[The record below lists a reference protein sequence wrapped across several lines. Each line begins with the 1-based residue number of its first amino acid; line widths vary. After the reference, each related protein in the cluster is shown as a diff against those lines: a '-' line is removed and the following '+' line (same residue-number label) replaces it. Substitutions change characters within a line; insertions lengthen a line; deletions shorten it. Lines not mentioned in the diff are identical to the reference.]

1 MCGIFGFVGEGG
13 KVRDLVDALKK
24 LEYRGYDSAG
34 VAFWDKDAVRLFKI
48 KGKVS
53 DLETA
58 LGDILDLDIKGGIAH
73 TRWATH
79 GEPNDVNAHPH
90 FDCERK
96 IFVVH
101 NGIIE
106 NHKELRKELEKRGH
120 RFVSDTDT
128 EVLAHLIEENYYGNI
143 LEALRRILPLLRGSY
158 AVVAMHSDEV
168 GILAAARKGSPL
180 VIGKN
185 ENFCVVASDITPILK
200 YTKEVI
206 FLDEGETVSVGG
218 TVDFVGLKDSVEKRI
233 FHISWSER
241 DAEKGGYKHFMLKEI
256 MEEPEVLKNAMAG
269 RMKGSK
275 IEFEELKGWEDFL
288 SNVEKVKMIACGTSH
303 HAGMLFKY
311 FIEDLIQIEVET
323 DVASEMRYRKTKVDD
338 ETLFI
343 AISQSGETADTLET
357 VRKIKEKGGRV
368 LSLCNVLGSTL
379 TRESD
384 RTIFLNAGPEISVA
398 STKAY
403 VAQVVVLLLL
413 GVELA
418 RIKGKNIPAGFLD
431 DLRDIHARFEE
442 ILGNSNLIRD
452 TAREFVKFRNFMYIG
467 RWMGYPSALEGA
479 LKLKEISYTNATA
492 YPAGELKH
500 GPIALLDEDFPVFAI
515 VPTDRMKEKMLNNI
529 MEVKARKA
537 KVVGVVTEGDDEV
550 FRLLDHTL
558 KIPKV
563 HEYLYPLVMAPVLQ
577 LFAYFIAD
585 ERGLDVDKPRNLA
598 KSVTVE

>member
-34 VAFWDKDAVRLFKI
+34 VAFWDEDAVRLFKI

-431 DLRDIHARFEE
+431 DLQDIHARFEE
-442 ILGNSNLIRD
+442 ILENSNLIRD

>member
-34 VAFWDKDAVRLFKI
+34 VAFWDEDAVRLFKI

-442 ILGNSNLIRD
+442 ILENSNLIRD

>member
-275 IEFEELKGWEDFL
+275 VEFEELKGWEDFL
-288 SNVEKVKMIACGTSH
+288 SDVEKVKMIACGTSH

-368 LSLCNVLGSTL
+368 KKKPVP
-379 TRESD
+379 
-384 RTIFLNAGPEISVA
+384 I
-398 STKAY
+398 
-403 VAQVVVLLLL
+403 
-413 GVELA
+413 
-418 RIKGKNIPAGFLD
+418 
-431 DLRDIHARFEE
+431 DLR
-442 ILGNSNLIRD
+442 ILEQAFIIAILRLGGRCKLNELLNEVERRVAPKFIYFPWKLQGPRSLAGKSWRD
-452 TAREFVKFRNFMYIG
+452 RLVLESCLKFLTEKGLYQIQLSIEGDNVFVKPANIKVFKDFM
-467 RWMGYPSALEGA
+467 
-479 LKLKEISYTNATA
+479 
-492 YPAGELKH
+492 EL
-500 GPIALLDEDFPVFAI
+500 L
-515 VPTDRMKEKMLNNI
+515 
-529 MEVKARKA
+529 
-537 KVVGVVTEGDDEV
+537 
-550 FRLLDHTL
+550 
-558 KIPKV
+558 
-563 HEYLYPLVMAPVLQ
+563 
-577 LFAYFIAD
+577 
-585 ERGLDVDKPRNLA
+585 
-598 KSVTVE
+598 

>member
-34 VAFWDKDAVRLFKI
+34 VAFWDEDAVRLFKI

-275 IEFEELKGWEDFL
+275 VEFEELKGWEDFL

-431 DLRDIHARFEE
+431 DLQDIHARFEE
-442 ILGNSNLIRD
+442 ILENSNLIRD

>member
-1 MCGIFGFVGEGG
+1 
-13 KVRDLVDALKK
+13 
-24 LEYRGYDSAG
+24 
-34 VAFWDKDAVRLFKI
+34 
-48 KGKVS
+48 
-53 DLETA
+53 
-58 LGDILDLDIKGGIAH
+58 
-73 TRWATH
+73 
-79 GEPNDVNAHPH
+79 
-90 FDCERK
+90 
-96 IFVVH
+96 
-101 NGIIE
+101 
-106 NHKELRKELEKRGH
+106 
-120 RFVSDTDT
+120 
-128 EVLAHLIEENYYGNI
+128 
-143 LEALRRILPLLRGSY
+143 
-158 AVVAMHSDEV
+158 
-168 GILAAARKGSPL
+168 PL

-275 IEFEELKGWEDFL
+275 VEFEELKGWEDFL

-431 DLRDIHARFEE
+431 DLQDIHARFEE
-442 ILGNSNLIRD
+442 ILENSNLIRD

>member
-34 VAFWDKDAVRLFKI
+34 VAFWDEDAVRLFKI

-275 IEFEELKGWEDFL
+275 VEFEELKGWEDFL

-442 ILGNSNLIRD
+442 ILENSNLIRD

>member
-34 VAFWDKDAVRLFKI
+34 VAFWDEDAVRLFKI

-275 IEFEELKGWEDFL
+275 VEFEELKGWEDFL